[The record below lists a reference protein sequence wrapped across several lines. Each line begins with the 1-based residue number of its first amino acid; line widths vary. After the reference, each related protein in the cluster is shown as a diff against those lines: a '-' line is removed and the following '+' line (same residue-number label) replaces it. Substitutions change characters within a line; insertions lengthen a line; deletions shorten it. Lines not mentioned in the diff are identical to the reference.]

1 MSYTQMTLLRQTCVH
16 IKGKMEVKE
25 MHAVSDISVAEE
37 NLVCVG
43 VSEPELHSS
52 ARFV

>member
-1 MSYTQMTLLRQTCVH
+1 
-16 IKGKMEVKE
+16 

-37 NLVCVG
+37 NLMCVS

-52 ARFV
+52 ARLV